1 MRTRRSDSEAL
12 VETGSPRARIA
23 AVAGTG
29 AAVGAAVEYLFDPDR
44 GRSRRAKV
52 RDQASHATHQLT
64 YGVGR
69 LSRDLRNRSRGVAA
83 GTRFRLAGRS
93 ADDRILYERVRAQ
106 IGRYLAHPHAVEVK
120 VEEGVARLKGDVL
133 TGEDRRAVRAVRRI
147 PGIKSVDAGW
157 NVHRDP
163 SEVPRFQ
170 GTARSRAPVPELL
183 QQHWAPSARF
193 LAGTGAAVLWILAR
207 RLPRAVSWPLRGA
220 GILLGARAATN
231 LPLRRLTGINAGRR
245 AVDVT
250 RAVSIAAPPEQIWPL
265 VGDYS
270 IFARIM
276 PDVREVRRSPDG
288 RQSHWEIRGPMGR
301 PIRFDAVET
310 RRQEGSHIT
319 WKSVEGQLIAHTG
332 EVRLAP
338 EQGGRTR
345 VQVQLT
351 YNPVAGAAGHA
362 VARLLGADP
371 GTRLK
376 EDLLRLKSYIEEQK
390 QPAMSG

>member
-1 MRTRRSDSEAL
+1 MRTRQSDSQTPVEA
-12 VETGSPRARIA
+12 GSTRARTA
-23 AVAGTG
+23 AVAGVG

-52 RDQASHATHQLT
+52 RDRASHATHELS
-64 YGVGR
+64 YGLGR
-69 LSRDLRNRSRGVAA
+69 LSRDLNNRTRGVAA
-83 GTRFRLAGRS
+83 GTRFRVTGRF

-120 VEEGVARLKGDVL
+120 VEDRVARLHGDVL

-147 PGIKSVDAGW
+147 PGVKRVEVKW
-157 NVHRDP
+157 RVHRDP

-170 GTARSRAPVPELL
+170 GLARARQPVPELL
-183 QQHWAPSARF
+183 QQHWAPSVRF
-193 LAGTGAAVLWILAR
+193 LAGTGAAAMWIFSR
-207 RLPRAVSWPLRGA
+207 RLPRVISWPLRGA
-220 GILLGARAATN
+220 GFVLGARAATN

-250 RAVSIAAPPEQIWPL
+250 RAVSVAAPPERIWPL
-265 VGDYS
+265 VSDYS

-276 PDVREVRRSPDG
+276 PDVREVRRATDG
-288 RQSHWEIRGPMGR
+288 RLSHWEIRGPAGR

-310 RRQEGSHIT
+310 SRQEGSHIA
-319 WKSVEGQLIAHTG
+319 WKSIEGQLIAHTG

-338 EQGGRTR
+338 EEGGKTR

-351 YNPVAGAAGHA
+351 YNPVAGATGHA

-371 GTRLK
+371 GTKLR
-376 EDLLRLKSYIEEQK
+376 EDLLRLKSYIEEQR
-390 QPAMSG
+390 QPAMGG

>member
-1 MRTRRSDSEAL
+1 M
-12 VETGSPRARIA
+12 
-23 AVAGTG
+23 AGAG

-52 RDQASHATHQLT
+52 RDQASHATHELT

-69 LSRDLRNRSRGVAA
+69 LSRDLRNRSRGLAA

-120 VEEGVARLKGDVL
+120 VEDGVALLNGDVL

-147 PGIKSVDAGW
+147 PGIRSVEPRW
-157 NVHRDP
+157 HVHRDP

-170 GTARSRAPVPELL
+170 GTGRVRSPVPELL

-193 LAGTGAAVLWILAR
+193 LAGTGAAALWIFAGR
-207 RLPRAVSWPLRGA
+207 FPRAVAWPLRGA
-220 GILLGARAATN
+220 AIMLGARSATN

-250 RAVSIAAPPEQIWPL
+250 RAVTIAAPPEQIWEL
-265 VGDYS
+265 LSDYS

-276 PDVREVRRSPDG
+276 PDVREVRRSVDG
-288 RQSHWEIRGPMGR
+288 TKSHWEIRGPMGR

-310 RRQEGSHIT
+310 SRQEGSHIT
-319 WKSVEGQLIAHTG
+319 WKSADGQLIAHTG

-345 VQVQLT
+345 LQVQLT

-362 VARLLGADP
+362 IARLLGADP

-376 EDLLRLKSYIEEQK
+376 EDLLRLKSCIEGQQ
-390 QPAMSG
+390 QPVMSG

>member
-1 MRTRRSDSEAL
+1 M
-12 VETGSPRARIA
+12 
-23 AVAGTG
+23 AGVG

-52 RDQASHATHQLT
+52 RDQASHATHELT
-64 YGVGR
+64 YGLGR

-120 VEEGVARLKGDVL
+120 VEEGVARLDGDVL
-133 TGEDRRAVRAVRRI
+133 SGEDRRAVRGVRRI
-147 PGIKSVDAGW
+147 PGIKSVDARW
-157 NVHRDP
+157 RVHRDA

-170 GTARSRAPVPELL
+170 GTSRVRSPVPELF

-193 LAGTGAAVLWILAR
+193 LAGTGAAALWIFAR
-207 RLPRAVSWPLRGA
+207 RFPRAISWPLRGA
-220 GILLGARAATN
+220 GLVLGARAATN

-250 RAVSIAAPPEQIWPL
+250 RAVSIAAPPERIWPL
-265 VGDYS
+265 VSDYS

-288 RQSHWEIRGPMGR
+288 RRSHWEIRGPMGR
-301 PIRFDAVET
+301 AVRFDAVET
-310 RRQEGSHIT
+310 GRQEGSHIT
-319 WKSVEGQLIAHTG
+319 WKSLEGQLIAHTG

-338 EQGGRTR
+338 EQGGKTR

-362 VARLLGADP
+362 IARLLGADP